1 MAREVILTERFDE
14 AAISALA
21 TPKAVPCPACGSA
34 DVTEIWWGM
43 PGADTIEEAERRGAI
58 LGGCCIE
65 VNAPDFH
72 CRACEH
78 EWQDPLYADQ
88 R

>member
-34 DVTEIWWGM
+34 DVTEILWGM
-43 PGADTIEEAERRGAI
+43 PGPGTIEEAERRGAI
-58 LGGCCIE
+58 LGGCCIDA
-65 VNAPDFH
+65 NAPGFH
-72 CRACEH
+72 CDRCGSR
-78 EWQDPLYADQ
+78 WPDPLYADQ